1 MPYWSQGRVT
11 LLGDACHPMLPF
23 MAQGAVMGLE
33 DAYTLTRC
41 LQENQDA
48 EAALRRYEGLRR
60 ERTAIVQR
68 MARDNMNFFHN
79 PDVDNLEEH
88 LNSHRDAHMWLYG
101 FDVTDQEF
109 GA

>member
-1 MPYWSQGRVT
+1 MPTRRFVQ
-11 LLGDACHPMLPF
+11 L
-23 MAQGAVMGLE
+23 VMSLE

-41 LQENQDA
+41 LQENVDPA
-48 EAALRRYEGLRR
+48 NALRKYEDLRR

-68 MARDNMNFFHN
+68 MARENMSFFHD
-79 PDVDNLEEH
+79 PDVDDLEQR

-109 GA
+109 AV